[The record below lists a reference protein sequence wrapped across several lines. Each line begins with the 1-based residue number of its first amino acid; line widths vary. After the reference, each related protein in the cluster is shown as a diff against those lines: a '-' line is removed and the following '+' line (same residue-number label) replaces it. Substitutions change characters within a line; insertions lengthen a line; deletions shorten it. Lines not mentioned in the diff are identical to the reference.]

1 MKKGLFCLGIIILIV
16 GILFLVFFGL
26 KKINSID
33 TVKEINFYYWWDY
46 IGEEIIKDF
55 EKESGIKVNNYIFE
69 TEHEML
75 QEMRLNSQTY
85 DVVGTIET
93 VMSDMIDEGLLLPIN
108 KTNIPNLR
116 IIDERCFINGSEKF
130 IDYAIPHAWGTTGI
144 IINTKYIPEDTDS
157 WGVLWDPKYS
167 GKIALLNNIDDLLV
181 MASKYLGFSLIPQN
195 KEEFNEV
202 RKALLEQKSLVSV
215 YEEDLLMV
223 DDLVSE
229 KIWAAQIYDG
239 TAREAIALNNNLK
252 YFVPKEGTLKWV
264 DYLTISSK
272 TKNKADAERFI
283 NYLLTPEVDAKITNY
298 SLYSSCNFESRP
310 LMNNI
315 ILDSEISLED
325 FSKIQSIYE
334 VEEFDGIKDL
344 KSDLLNELIE

>member
-1 MKKGLFCLGIIILIV
+1 MNKGLFCLGIIILIV

-26 KKINSID
+26 KKINSVD
-33 TVKEINFYYWWDY
+33 NVKEINFYYWWDY

-93 VMSDMIDEGLLLPIN
+93 VMSDMINEGLLLPIN

-116 IIDERCFINGSEKF
+116 VVDERCFINGSEKF

-167 GKIALLNNIDDLLV
+167 GKIVLLNNI
-181 MASKYLGFSLIPQN
+181 
-195 KEEFNEV
+195 
-202 RKALLEQKSLVSV
+202 
-215 YEEDLLMV
+215 

-239 TAREAIALNNNLK
+239 TAREAISLNNNLK
-252 YFVPKEGTLKWV
+252 YIVPKEGTLKWV

-283 NYLLTPEVDAKITNY
+283 NYLLSPEVDAKITNY

-310 LMNNI
+310 LMNQM
-315 ILDSEISLED
+315 ILDSA
-325 FSKIQSIYE
+325 
-334 VEEFDGIKDL
+334 
-344 KSDLLNELIE
+344 